1 MAQVTNFPAIKP
13 SGRAWQL
20 ASPPAQTFTTLS
32 GYEARV
38 RYGSQAIGASLSL
51 SFQNLKEA
59 KVSELVAHYT
69 TAGGILNFFSL
80 PAETTAGMSSTAA
93 ASILSARWRYA
104 EAPGIEWVA
113 PGIASVSCS
122 LVSVFD

>member
-1 MAQVTNFPAIKP
+1 
-13 SGRAWQL
+13 
-20 ASPPAQTFTTLS
+20 LS
-32 GYEARV
+32 GYETRV
-38 RYGSQAIGASLSL
+38 QYGSQAIGASLSL
-51 SFQNLKEA
+51 SFQNLKEV

-93 ASILSARWRYA
+93 APILSARWRYA

-113 PGIASVSCS
+113 PGIASVSCN